1 MTTPFYQ
8 GDKHKV
14 QYDYMGINLKFN
26 VQKLLVMTILSGL
39 FIACSGTVSRRTSDE
54 NEYIVHQLQ
63 STLLQIP
70 ESSPNIPRNIQDD
83 GKTWR
88 YVSYQDWTSGFW
100 AGQLWYAYELT
111 DNTGL
116 RTEADRFTKEL
127 KPLAYEPVIDH
138 DLGFQIFNSYGHAYR
153 LTGDESYKKVI
164 LDAADSLATLFNPQV
179 GTILSW
185 PRSVPNM
192 EWPQHN
198 TIIDNMIN
206 LELLFWASKNGGAD
220 SLYNIAIQHAETTME
235 NHFRDDYTSYHAVVY
250 DKGTGKRIKQVT
262 HQGYADETMWAR
274 GQSWAIYGYTMVYR
288 ETQDPKFLDF
298 AQKVTDVYLDRL
310 PEDLVPYWDFDDPN
324 IPDAPRDASAAAVVA
339 SALFELSGYVE
350 PAKGKVYLEKANEM
364 LGSLNTSY
372 QSGTQ
377 NSSLLKHVTGHLPGG
392 TEINTSIN
400 YADYY
405 YLEALL
411 RQKNL
416 GNERL
421 VVK

>member
-1 MTTPFYQ
+1 MKI
-8 GDKHKV
+8 DK
-14 QYDYMGINLKFN
+14 IWC
-26 VQKLLVMTILSGL
+26 LLVLGL
-39 FIACSGTVSRRTSDE
+39 ASCGTP
-54 NEYIVHQLQ
+54 
-63 STLLQIP
+63 STLDVEKELNYGVSQIEATLTAIP
-70 ESSPNIPRNIQDD
+70 DGNPNIPRNIRED

-88 YVSYQDWTSGFW
+88 YVDYKDWTSGFW
-100 AGQLWYAYELT
+100 AGQLWYAYEFDDKLE
-111 DNTGL
+111 L
-116 RTEADRFTKEL
+116 KEAAERFTSEL

-138 DLGFQIFNSYGHAYR
+138 DLGFQIFNSFGHGYR
-153 LTGDESYKKVI
+153 LTGNESYKNVV
-164 LDAADSLATLFNPQV
+164 LAAADSLATLYNPVV

-220 SLYNIAIQHAETTME
+220 SLSDIALKHAETTME

-250 DKGTGKRIKQVT
+250 DKDTGKRIKQVT
-262 HQGYADETMWAR
+262 HQGYADDSMWAR

-288 ETQDPKFLDF
+288 ETKDVRFLDF
-298 AQKVTDVYLDRL
+298 AQKVTDVYLEHL
-310 PEDLVPYWDFDDPN
+310 PEDLVPYWDFNAPD

-339 SALFELSGYVE
+339 SALLELSQYV
-350 PAKGKVYLEKANEM
+350 PQDKQQLYRSKAEGM
-364 LGSLNTSY
+364 LKSLAQHYHAAPKNSALLG
-372 QSGTQ
+372 QS
-377 NSSLLKHVTGHLPGG
+377 TGHYPAG

-411 RQKNL
+411 RQKKYSKDGYLARSND
-416 GNERL
+416 
-421 VVK
+421 